1 MSSGIIISNQ
11 SLVVQSVTRSDSGHY
26 TCHVFNTEGE
36 GVSNEVGLAVKC
48 TYWNI
53 YIHCLH
59 KLFDLLKYP
68 ISDAPVCKKQRN
80 EAFGVARQELVSVR
94 CDVLSDPMENLK
106 FEWIFSKGDE
116 KLDMQQSQIR

>member
-1 MSSGIIISNQ
+1 M
-11 SLVVQSVTRSDSGHY
+11 
-26 TCHVFNTEGE
+26 
-36 GVSNEVGLAVKC
+36 
-48 TYWNI
+48 
-53 YIHCLH
+53 
-59 KLFDLLKYP
+59 KLDLLLNVRIGIYTYIVYTNYLIYGNTP
-68 ISDAPVCKKQRN
+68 ISDAPVCKKQRK